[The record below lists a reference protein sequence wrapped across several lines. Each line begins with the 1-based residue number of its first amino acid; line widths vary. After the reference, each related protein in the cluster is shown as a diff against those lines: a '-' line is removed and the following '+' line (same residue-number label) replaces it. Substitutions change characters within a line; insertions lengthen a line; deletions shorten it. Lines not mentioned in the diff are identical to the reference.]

1 MRIPAARLLA
11 TALAAAAAA
20 CAPATAPEHLAAARA
35 QLQAGQREAAIVEL
49 KGALQSDPS
58 AAEARF
64 LLGSTLLEQGQA
76 AAALIELERAAAL
89 GQPETAVSPPAAR
102 AMLALGQY
110 RQVVARY
117 QGAALP
123 EDTAAADLQTSVA
136 AAYAAQGLHDQAT
149 TAVGQALHRLPTYPP
164 ARLLQVRLLAAAG
177 DLGAGSGLLRG
188 LLDSQPQNADA
199 WQLQGDLLA
208 HQGASAPAA
217 AQAYQRSLAL
227 RADGVPAHAGLVAA
241 LLRSGDVAG
250 ARLQADRMQAA
261 QPNDPLT
268 AFAQAQV
275 SFAEG
280 DAAKAHGLAVVA
292 LRALPEHPRLLQF
305 LGMTELQWGAPLAA
319 EPPLLK
325 SLQRAPELAL
335 TRHLLATVY
344 LATGQP
350 GKLEAVLAPL
360 LQQADPEALRQLA
373 QARLQ
378 AGKPAAAQALLLGAQ
393 PGDVGSTEAS
403 RLGVEGLIA
412 TRKFDAAGAALASL
426 DAAHR
431 DQPETVY
438 LRGQLQLA
446 QHHSAAARTAFE
458 QALLLA
464 PAHGPSAL
472 ALAALD
478 AQAGQTASAQARLE
492 AMRLRRPGDA
502 APVLA
507 LAALLEREAD
517 RNPGRKE
524 RVGTLLADALRDH
537 PSDPQVR
544 IAAAHHLVRAGQSQA
559 AEIVLKDGAAAM
571 TGNAEL
577 LDALGR
583 LQLRERTFGQ
593 ALLTFNKLLA
603 LRPGAIEPLLR
614 TAEAHVGLGEPAQA
628 RQALQRALVLQPAS
642 LQAQRGLITL
652 ALLENQPQA
661 ALALA
666 RQVQRQPGALG
677 LGLLLEGDVLMGSG
691 NPGGAAAVY
700 LNGLQRTPTTEVA
713 AKAHAALL
721 AVGRADAAAGL
732 AADWRRGHPRDADFA
747 MHLGNGALARGD
759 AAAAERLFQD
769 AVRLQPLHALAL
781 NNLAVAMLQLQH
793 RGARA
798 YAERAAAL
806 MPDSAGVQD
815 TLATARRAEPA
826 PMWAAASAAAPRR

>member
-412 TRKFDAAGAALASL
+412 ARKFDAAGAALASL

-446 QHHSAAARTAFE
+446 QHHSAAAPQR
-458 QALLLA
+458 
-464 PAHGPSAL
+464 
-472 ALAALD
+472 
-478 AQAGQTASAQARLE
+478 AQPLSRPCCWPRHAGLRPWRWRRWT
-492 AMRLRRPGDA
+492 RRPGR
-502 APVLA
+502 P
-507 LAALLEREAD
+507 
-517 RNPGRKE
+517 
-524 RVGTLLADALRDH
+524 
-537 PSDPQVR
+537 
-544 IAAAHHLVRAGQSQA
+544 HLP
-559 AEIVLKDGAAAM
+559 
-571 TGNAEL
+571 
-577 LDALGR
+577 
-583 LQLRERTFGQ
+583 
-593 ALLTFNKLLA
+593 
-603 LRPGAIEPLLR
+603 RPGWKQC
-614 TAEAHVGLGEPAQA
+614 GC
-628 RQALQRALVLQPAS
+628 
-642 LQAQRGLITL
+642 
-652 ALLENQPQA
+652 
-661 ALALA
+661 
-666 RQVQRQPGALG
+666 
-677 LGLLLEGDVLMGSG
+677 
-691 NPGGAAAVY
+691 
-700 LNGLQRTPTTEVA
+700 
-713 AKAHAALL
+713 
-721 AVGRADAAAGL
+721 VGRAT
-732 AADWRRGHPRDADFA
+732 
-747 MHLGNGALARGD
+747 
-759 AAAAERLFQD
+759 
-769 AVRLQPLHALAL
+769 
-781 NNLAVAMLQLQH
+781 QH
-793 RGARA
+793 RCWHWLRCWNAKQTATPAAKSASVPCWPTPCVTTPQIRRCASPPPTTWCARA
-798 YAERAAAL
+798 
-806 MPDSAGVQD
+806 S
-815 TLATARRAEPA
+815 
-826 PMWAAASAAAPRR
+826 PRRLKSCSRTAQPR